1 MCMVISH
8 TDYKGYLPEVMK
20 LLDFKVAVAKS
31 LIGSRQRNTPTSYIV
46 PYVSKN
52 SYKYVTN
59 LEATN
64 LCLDGNKIKT
74 TFFDNNIT
82 VHFAPENDRDTRV
95 LQHKLKDVINLKEPN

>member
-1 MCMVISH
+1 MVISH

-20 LLDFKVAVAKS
+20 LLDFKVVVAKS
-31 LIGSRQRNTPTSYIV
+31 LIGSRQRNTPTSFIV

-82 VHFAPENDRDTRV
+82 VHFVPENDRDTRV